1 MTEVVVEEATNQFDV
16 DGLVDG
22 LVGGESLGEQ
32 VDSAEVG
39 RAVGARL
46 GEAAGQRVG
55 SAIGRRVQETLDTI
69 DESADPRDIIAD
81 LATAVRDGLADALS
95 ESRERGSALA
105 TVVDAARDAGLGS
118 IITDAIGGESG
129 DADVADGEEPED
141 VDDEL
146 DSGDDGES
154 ESASGDESESEAASG
169 EDTQASEATVP
180 DAVDAESIDADDLD
194 SLKTET
200 LEAYLQS
207 ISYRDLQSIA
217 KDIGVTAN
225 ITHEE
230 MAGRIVDAVTDDGDE
245 S

>member
-1 MTEVVVEEATNQFDV
+1 MSDTDSMTEVVVEEATNQFD
-16 DGLVDG
+16 VDG

-46 GEAAGQRVG
+46 GEAAGRRVG
-55 SAIGRRVQETLDTI
+55 AAIGRRVQEALDTI
-69 DESADPRDIIAD
+69 DESAGPRDILAD
-81 LATAVRDGLADALS
+81 LATAVSDGLSDALS

-118 IITDAIGGESG
+118 TITDAIGGESG
-129 DADVADGEEPED
+129 AADVADGDEPED
-141 VDDEL
+141 VDDE
-146 DSGDDGES
+146 
-154 ESASGDESESEAASG
+154 SASGDDVESE
-169 EDTQASEATVP
+169 TASEEDADTSEVSVP
-180 DAVDAESIDADDLD
+180 DAVDAESLDVDDLD

-217 KDIGVTAN
+217 KDVGVTAN

-230 MAGRIVDAVTDDGDE
+230 MVGRIVDAVTDDGDE
-245 S
+245 SE

>member
-1 MTEVVVEEATNQFDV
+1 MSDTDSMTEVVVEEATNQLDI
-16 DGLVDG
+16 DG

-46 GEAAGQRVG
+46 GEAAGRRVG
-55 SAIGRRVQETLDTI
+55 AAIGRRVQEALDTI
-69 DESADPRDIIAD
+69 DESADPRDILAD
-81 LATAVRDGLADALS
+81 LATAVRDGLSDALS
-95 ESRERGSALA
+95 ESRDRGSALA

-118 IITDAIGGESG
+118 TITDAIGGESG
-129 DADVADGEEPED
+129 DADVADGDEPED
-141 VDDEL
+141 VDDEPA
-146 DSGDDGES
+146 SGDDAES
-154 ESASGDESESEAASG
+154 ESAPG
-169 EDTQASEATVP
+169 EDADASEVSVP
-180 DAVDAESIDADDLD
+180 DAESIDADDLD

-217 KDIGVTAN
+217 KDVGVTAN

-230 MAGRIVDAVTDDGDE
+230 MVGRIVDAVTDGDE
-245 S
+245 SE